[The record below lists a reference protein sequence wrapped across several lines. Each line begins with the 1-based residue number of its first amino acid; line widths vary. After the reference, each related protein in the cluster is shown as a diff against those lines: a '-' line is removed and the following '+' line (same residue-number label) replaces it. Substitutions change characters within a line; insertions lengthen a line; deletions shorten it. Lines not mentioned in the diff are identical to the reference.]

1 MNTPSIFL
9 GIDPGTGRTGWGVIK
24 KEFQDGVVTLEY
36 VAHGCIETSQDFSMS
51 ERLLVLHNFLGK
63 IIKEYNPEC
72 LIVEQIFFG
81 RNVRTAISVGQARGV
96 VMLSAA
102 KNKLP
107 VFEYT
112 SISVKHGLSGN
123 GRLEK
128 KDIQLIVRKLLSQN
142 KRKLSFNTKD
152 KGFDDSADALAIA
165 IHHAWKVHGIVSP
178 IINVDGNTKK
188 KIALK
193 KIKKEK
199 LELDKINSEKNKT
212 GVNKKKGRVSKKKK

>member
-1 MNTPSIFL
+1 MSQSIFL

-24 KEFQDGVVTLEY
+24 KDFSDGKVLTEY
-36 VAHGCIETSQDFSMS
+36 VAHGCIVTEQSDTMP
-51 ERLLVLHNFLGK
+51 ERLLVLSQSLSK
-63 IIKEYNPEC
+63 IIRDFNPEC

-81 RNVRTAISVGQARGV
+81 RNVSTAISVGQARGV
-96 VMLSAA
+96 IILSAA
-102 KNKLP
+102 QNKIP

-128 KDIQLIVRKLLSQN
+128 KDIQQIVRKLLSKD

-165 IHHAWKVHGIVSP
+165 IHHARKLHGVFEPKPKIE
-178 IINVDGNTKK
+178 KK
-188 KIALK
+188 KK
-193 KIKKEK
+193 
-199 LELDKINSEKNKT
+199 
-212 GVNKKKGRVSKKKK
+212 VVKKKGRVVKKNKAKK